1 MQTPSSLSVPYSLL
15 PNWRWGLQAEQA
27 DRALISNMM
36 DTEPSLPLCIR
47 LPRSLPLQP
56 RHVLGRYE
64 PNHSLAKAATHPAPS
79 SLPLPLHPSVFL
91 VTVYAHPAP
100 SPRVTLPPPSLWL
113 FHAAIVSGV
122 NTSCHT
128 LHPRLVLVQPRTWC
142 IPSTCTQEKKKERKK
157 QASSARAAGRKSG
170 RQVESWVIKIEE
182 DSASLRKTKEFWNLP
197 GLKIALGRE

>member
-1 MQTPSSLSVPYSLL
+1 MIGQSALGGESHGSRSDRWFPRRLLGVGAGDLCFINSIICSWASFRACVCALLMRSGRWRVVANKIWERRAKWARKKKVSLVSSLMQTPSSLSVPYSLL
-15 PNWRWGLQAEQA
+15 PNWRRGLQAEQA

-79 SLPLPLHPSVFL
+79 SPLPSLLHPSVSL

-100 SPRVTLPPPSLWL
+100 SPRVTLPPTLFMQRLW
-113 FHAAIVSGV
+113 
-122 NTSCHT
+122 
-128 LHPRLVLVQPRTWC
+128 
-142 IPSTCTQEKKKERKK
+142 
-157 QASSARAAGRKSG
+157 
-170 RQVESWVIKIEE
+170 VE
-182 DSASLRKTKEFWNLP
+182 
-197 GLKIALGRE
+197 